1 MTSGLAASVRG
12 DAQEAPAPRRDAD
25 DTILDLLVAALRL
38 RAEPIDGQVPAAVL
52 WPDPQA
58 EWRPLVGALRERMPE
73 LLALGDYD
81 AETGSGPAIWLRVA
95 VEGALGGVSPAGT
108 LPHVLY
114 LPGVSRQELRAADD
128 CPNRLKPLVE
138 LLYRGAVWAHPNG
151 REWTVR
157 AFLASPKGLGLDVA
171 DDRATREA
179 MLQALREA
187 AVAPLGRLRGRRLDA
202 DDFRRML
209 SPDPLRDVLQWMG
222 EGAAMRS
229 RLGPQKWEAFRAQCR
244 EDLALDPETDAD
256 VVAGDRLAAG
266 EGAWGRVWERF
277 LEAPESY
284 SHVADVL
291 MRSRPAEVPMFGRER
306 WPHLNESD
314 EENLRRR
321 LAAVAALDHDAAC
334 GALLALEEEHGP
346 RRDWVWA
353 RLGRSPMA
361 VAIGPLARLAE
372 EARTTLGGGTPGE
385 IADAYVD
392 SGWQAD
398 TAAREALAAAPAA
411 DRELVAGIVRQ
422 LLLPWLDDSARAFQ
436 AAAERDPLPARGE
449 QPPVE
454 AEEGVCLL
462 FVDGLRYE
470 LGRAMGE
477 MLEGRGF
484 AARLDWRWAALPT
497 VTATGKPAV
506 SPAAD
511 AIAGAALGRD
521 LAPALEE
528 TGRPVD
534 AQSLRAAIEG
544 LGYQTFGGGT
554 LDAPLGSPARG
565 WLEWGRIDAL
575 GHETDA
581 AGFARR
587 LGAELEEL
595 ADRVA
600 RLLDVG
606 WAAVRIVADH
616 GWLQLPGGLPKVDLP
631 LHLTAGRGARC
642 AAIAGDSTPD
652 ALLAPWHWNPA
663 ERFAAARGAAAFRRN
678 VEYAHGGLSVQECLL
693 PDLVVR
699 VAPSAGS
706 SARIER
712 ISWLRFRC
720 VVEAAVE
727 GGAVSADL
735 RLRDDLNRSVALS
748 AKSVEADGSVNLLL
762 SDDEYRESRLV
773 LVLVDDEGRILDRR
787 ETAVGEDS

>member
-1 MTSGLAASVRG
+1 MLHETVETSTASERTV
-12 DAQEAPAPRRDAD
+12 
-25 DTILDLLVAALRL
+25 LDRLVAALRL
-38 RAEPIDGQVPAAVL
+38 RAEPIDGQTPAAVL
-52 WPDPQA
+52 WPDPQG

-81 AETGSGPAIWLRVA
+81 AGAGSGPAIWLRVA
-95 VEGALGGVSPAGT
+95 VEGALGGASPAEAQ
-108 LPHVLY
+108 PHVLY

-128 CPNRLKPLVE
+128 CPNWLKPLVE

-222 EGAAMRS
+222 EGAAMRA

-256 VVAGDRLAAG
+256 VVAGDRLASG
-266 EGAWGRVWERF
+266 EGAWARVWERF

-306 WPHLNESD
+306 WPHLNQSD

-321 LAAVAALDHDAAC
+321 LVAVAALDHDAAC

-361 VAIGPLARLAE
+361 VAVGPLARLAG

-392 SGWQAD
+392 RGWQAD
-398 TAAREALAAAPAA
+398 TAAREALAAASAA

-436 AAAERDPLPARGE
+436 AAAEREPLPARGE

-470 LGRAMGE
+470 LGRALGE

-511 AIAGAALGRD
+511 AIAGTALGGD
-521 LAPALEE
+521 LAPAFEA

-534 AQSLRAAIEG
+534 AQGLRAAIER
-544 LGYQTFGGGT
+544 LGYQTFGAGT

-581 AGFARR
+581 TGFARR
-587 LGAELEEL
+587 LGAELEDL

-642 AAIAGDSTPD
+642 AAIAGESTPD
-652 ALLAPWHWNPA
+652 ALLAPWHWNPS

-699 VAPSAGS
+699 AAPSAGA

-712 ISWLRFRC
+712 IAWLRFRC

>member
-1 MTSGLAASVRG
+1 
-12 DAQEAPAPRRDAD
+12 
-25 DTILDLLVAALRL
+25 
-38 RAEPIDGQVPAAVL
+38 
-52 WPDPQA
+52 
-58 EWRPLVGALRERMPE
+58 
-73 LLALGDYD
+73 
-81 AETGSGPAIWLRVA
+81 
-95 VEGALGGVSPAGT
+95 
-108 LPHVLY
+108 
-114 LPGVSRQELRAADD
+114 
-128 CPNRLKPLVE
+128 
-138 LLYRGAVWAHPNG
+138 
-151 REWTVR
+151 
-157 AFLASPKGLGLDVA
+157 
-171 DDRATREA
+171 
-179 MLQALREA
+179 
-187 AVAPLGRLRGRRLDA
+187 
-202 DDFRRML
+202 ML

-222 EGAAMRS
+222 EGAAMRA
-229 RLGPQKWEAFRAQCR
+229 RLGPEKWEAFRAQCR
-244 EDLALDPETDAD
+244 EDLALDPERDAD
-256 VVAGDRLAAG
+256 VVAGDRLAGG
-266 EGAWGRVWERF
+266 EGAWARVWERF

-284 SHVADVL
+284 PHVADVL

-314 EENLRRR
+314 EENLRRK

-346 RRDWVWA
+346 RREWVWA

-361 VAIGPLARLAE
+361 VAVGPLARLAG
-372 EARTTLGGGTPGE
+372 EARSTLGGGTPGE

-392 SGWQAD
+392 RGWRAD
-398 TAAREALAAAPAA
+398 AAAREALAVGAAA
-411 DRELVAGIVRQ
+411 DRELLAGIVRH

-436 AAAERDPLPARGE
+436 AAAEREPLPVRGE
-449 QPPVE
+449 QPLVE
-454 AEEGVCLL
+454 AGEGVCLL

-470 LGRAMGE
+470 LGRALGE

-484 AARLDWRWAALPT
+484 ATRVDWRWAALPT

-511 AIAGAALGRD
+511 AIAGAALGGD
-521 LAPALEE
+521 LAPAFEA

-534 AQSLRAAIEG
+534 ARSLRAAIERF
-544 LGYQTFGGGT
+544 GYQTFGGGA

-565 WLEWGRIDAL
+565 WLEWDRIDAL

-581 AGFARR
+581 AGFSRR
-587 LGAELEEL
+587 LDAELEDL
-595 ADRVA
+595 ADRVS

-606 WAAVRIVADH
+606 WGAVRIVTDH

-642 AAIAGDSTPD
+642 AAIAGESAPD
-652 ALLAPWHWNPA
+652 ALLAPWHWNPD
-663 ERFAAARGAAAFRRN
+663 ERFASARGGAAFRRN

-699 VAPSAGS
+699 STPGAGP

-712 ISWLRFRC
+712 VAWLRFRC

-748 AKSVEADGSVNLLL
+748 AKPVEADGSVSLLL
-762 SDDEYRESRLV
+762 ASDEHESSRLV
-773 LVLVDDEGRILDRR
+773 LVLVDSEGRILDRR
-787 ETAVGEDS
+787 DTAVGEDS

>member
-1 MTSGLAASVRG
+1 MTGEANSVT
-12 DAQEAPAPRRDAD
+12 DA
-25 DTILDLLVAALRL
+25 TVLDRLVAALRL
-38 RAEPIDGQVPAAVL
+38 RAEPIDGQAPAAVL
-52 WPDPQA
+52 WPDRRG

-81 AETGSGPAIWLRVA
+81 AEAGSGPAIWLRVA
-95 VEGALGGVSPAGT
+95 VEDAVDAAPRGEAQ
-108 LPHVLY
+108 PHVLY

-128 CPNRLKPLVE
+128 CPNKLKPLVE
-138 LLYRGAVWAHPNG
+138 LLFRGVVWAHPNG

-171 DDRATREA
+171 DDRATSEA

-187 AVAPLGRLRGRRLDA
+187 AVAPLGRLRGKRLDA

-222 EGAAMRS
+222 EGAAMMRA

-256 VVAGDRLAAG
+256 VVAADRLAGG
-266 EGAWGRVWERF
+266 EGAWARVWERF
-277 LEAPESY
+277 LEAPKSY
-284 SHVADVL
+284 PHVADVL

-321 LAAVAALDHDAAC
+321 LAAVAELDHDAAC

-346 RRDWVWA
+346 RRDWVWE

-361 VAIGPLARLAE
+361 VAVGPLARLAG

-392 SGWQAD
+392 RGWLAD
-398 TAAREALAAAPAA
+398 AAAREALSVAPPA
-411 DRELVAGIVRQ
+411 DRELLAGIVRH

-436 AAAERDPLPARGE
+436 AAAEREALPSCGD
-449 QPPVE
+449 QPTVE
-454 AEEGVCLL
+454 ADESVCLL

-470 LGRAMGE
+470 LGRALGE

-484 AARLDWRWAALPT
+484 AARLDRRWAALPT

-511 AIAGAALGRD
+511 AIAGSVLGGD
-521 LAPALEE
+521 FAPAFEA

-534 AQSLRAAIEG
+534 SRSLRAAIERF
-544 LGYQTFGGGT
+544 GYQTFGGGT

-565 WLEWGRIDAL
+565 WLEWDRIDAL

-581 AGFARR
+581 SGFSRR
-587 LGAELEEL
+587 LGAELEDL
-595 ADRVA
+595 VDRVA

-606 WAAVRIVADH
+606 WGAVRIVADH

-631 LHLTAGRGARC
+631 LHLTASRGARC
-642 AAIAGDSTPD
+642 AAIAGESAPD
-652 ALLAPWHWNPA
+652 ALLAPWHWNPD

-699 VAPSAGS
+699 SVPGAGP

-712 ISWLRFRC
+712 IAWLRFRC

-735 RLRDDLNRSVALS
+735 RLRGDLNRSVALS
-748 AKSVEADGSVNLLL
+748 AKAVEADGSVSLLL
-762 SDDEYRESRLV
+762 ASDEHQSSRLV
-773 LVLVDDEGRILDRR
+773 LVLVDSEGRILDRR
-787 ETAVGEDS
+787 DTAVGEDS

>member
-1 MTSGLAASVRG
+1 MQATAEANAAP
-12 DAQEAPAPRRDAD
+12 DA
-25 DTILDLLVAALRL
+25 TVLDRLVAALRL
-38 RAEPIDGQVPAAVL
+38 RAEPIDGQTPAAVL
-52 WPDPQA
+52 WPDPQS
-58 EWRPLVGALRERMPE
+58 EWRPLVAALRERMPE

-81 AETGSGPAIWLRVA
+81 ATASSGPAIWLRVA
-95 VEGALGGVSPAGT
+95 VEGALGAAPQAEAQ
-108 LPHVLY
+108 PHVLY

-157 AFLASPKGLGLDVA
+157 AFLASSKALGLDVA
-171 DDRATREA
+171 DDRATTEA

-187 AVAPLGRLRGRRLDA
+187 AVAPLERLRGRRLDA

-222 EGAAMRS
+222 EGAAMRA

-256 VVAGDRLAAG
+256 VVAGERLANG
-266 EGAWGRVWERF
+266 DGAWARVWERF

-284 SHVADVL
+284 PHVADVL

-306 WPHLNESD
+306 WPHLNQSD
-314 EENLRRR
+314 EKNLRRR
-321 LAAVAALDHDAAC
+321 LAAVAELDHEAAC
-334 GALLALEEEHGP
+334 GALLTLEEEHGP

-361 VAIGPLARLAE
+361 VAAGPLARLAG
-372 EARTTLGGGTPGE
+372 EARRTLGGGTPGE

-392 SGWQAD
+392 RGWRAD
-398 TAAREALAAAPAA
+398 AAAREALAAVPAA
-411 DRELVAGIVRQ
+411 DRELVAGIVRHV
-422 LLLPWLDDSARAFQ
+422 LLPWLDDSARAFQ
-436 AAAERDPLPARGE
+436 AAAEREPLPASGE

-454 AEEGVCLL
+454 AGEGVCLL

-470 LGRAMGE
+470 LGRALGE

-484 AARLDWRWAALPT
+484 ATRLDWRWAALPT

-511 AIAGAALGRD
+511 AIAGTVLGGD
-521 LAPALEE
+521 FAPTLEA
-528 TGRPVD
+528 TDRPVG
-534 AQSLRAAIEG
+534 ARSLRAAIER
-544 LGYQTFGGGT
+544 LGYQTFGGGA

-581 AGFARR
+581 AGFAHR
-587 LGAELEEL
+587 LGAELEDL

-606 WAAVRIVADH
+606 WEAVRIVADH
-616 GWLQLPGGLPKVDLP
+616 GWLQLPGGLPKVELP

-642 AAIAGDSTPD
+642 AAIAGESAPD

-699 VAPSAGS
+699 AAPRAGGT
-706 SARIER
+706 ARIESITWR
-712 ISWLRFRC
+712 GFRC
-720 VVEAAVE
+720 LVEASVAGAIK
-727 GGAVSADL
+727 GGTASADL
-735 RLRDDLNRSVALS
+735 RLRDDLNRSVALD
-748 AKSVEADGSVNLLL
+748 AKQVEADGSVNLLL
-762 SDDEYRESRLV
+762 PDDEYRESRLV

>member
-1 MTSGLAASVRG
+1 MSQETTVPNAS
-12 DAQEAPAPRRDAD
+12 RDA
-25 DTILDLLVAALRL
+25 TILDHLVAAIRL
-38 RAEPIDGQVPAAVL
+38 RAEPIDGQAPAAVL
-52 WPDPQA
+52 WPDPQN
-58 EWRPLVGALRERMPE
+58 EWRPLIGALRERMPE

-81 AETGSGPAIWLRVA
+81 AATGSGPAIWLRVA
-95 VEGALGGVSPAGT
+95 VEGAVGGAPQADEQ
-108 LPHVLY
+108 PHVLY

-138 LLYRGAVWAHPNG
+138 LLFRGAVWAHPNG

-157 AFLASPKGLGLDVA
+157 AFLTSPKGLGLDVA

-187 AVAPLGRLRGRRLDA
+187 AVAPLRQLRAKRLDA
-202 DDFRRML
+202 EHFRRML

-222 EGAAMRS
+222 EGAAMRA
-229 RLGPQKWEAFRAQCR
+229 RLGPQKWQAFRAQCR
-244 EDLALDPETDAD
+244 EDLALDPESDAD
-256 VVAGDRLAAG
+256 VVAGDRLAGG
-266 EGAWGRVWERF
+266 EGAWARVWERF

-284 SHVADVL
+284 PHVADVL

-306 WPHLNESD
+306 WPHLNGSD

-361 VAIGPLARLAE
+361 VAVGPLARLAR

-392 SGWQAD
+392 RGWQAD

-411 DRELVAGIVRQ
+411 DRELVAGIVRH

-436 AAAERDPLPARGE
+436 VAAEREALPSCGD
-449 QPPVE
+449 QPTVE
-454 AEEGVCLL
+454 ADESVCLL
-462 FVDGLRYE
+462 FGDGLRYE
-470 LGRAMGE
+470 LGRALAE

-511 AIAGAALGRD
+511 AIAGTVLGGD
-521 LAPALEE
+521 FAPAFEA

-534 AQSLRAAIEG
+534 SRSLRAAIER

-565 WLEWGRIDAL
+565 WLEWDRIDAL

-581 AGFARR
+581 AGFSRR
-587 LGAELEEL
+587 LGAELEDL

-606 WAAVRIVADH
+606 WGAVRIVADH

-631 LHLTAGRGARC
+631 LHLTASRGARC
-642 AAIAGDSTPD
+642 AAIAGESAPD
-652 ALLAPWHWNPA
+652 ALLAPWHWNPD
-663 ERFAAARGAAAFRRN
+663 ERFAAARGVAAFRRN

-699 VAPSAGS
+699 SAPGAGP

-712 ISWLRFRC
+712 IAWLRFRC

-735 RLRDDLNRSVALS
+735 RLREDLNRSVALS
-748 AKSVEADGSVNLLL
+748 AKPVEADGSVSLLL
-762 SDDEYRESRLV
+762 ASDEHQSSRLV
-773 LVLVDDEGRILDRR
+773 LVLVDSEGRILDRR
-787 ETAVGEDS
+787 DTAVGEDS

>member
-1 MTSGLAASVRG
+1 MPSV
-12 DAQEAPAPRRDAD
+12 AVTAEADSVPDG
-25 DTILDLLVAALRL
+25 TVLDRLVAALRL
-38 RAEPIDGQVPAAVL
+38 RAEPIDGQTPAAVL
-52 WPDPQA
+52 WPDPQG

-81 AETGSGPAIWLRVA
+81 ATAGSGPAIWLRVA
-95 VEGALGGVSPAGT
+95 VEGALGAAPQAEAQ
-108 LPHVLY
+108 PHVLY

-157 AFLASPKGLGLDVA
+157 AFLASSKALGLDVA
-171 DDRATREA
+171 DDRATTEA

-187 AVAPLGRLRGRRLDA
+187 AVAPLERLRGRRLDA
-202 DDFRRML
+202 DDFRSML

-222 EGAAMRS
+222 EGAAMRA

-244 EDLALDPETDAD
+244 EDLGLDPETDAD
-256 VVAGDRLAAG
+256 VVAGERLANG
-266 EGAWGRVWERF
+266 DGAWARVWDRF

-284 SHVADVL
+284 PHVADVL

-306 WPHLNESD
+306 WPHLNGSD

-321 LAAVAALDHDAAC
+321 LAAVAELDHDAAC

-361 VAIGPLARLAE
+361 VAVGPLARLAG

-392 SGWQAD
+392 RGWRAD
-398 TAAREALAAAPAA
+398 TAAREAMATAPAA
-411 DRELVAGIVRQ
+411 DREVLACIVRH

-436 AAAERDPLPARGE
+436 AAAEREPLPSRGD
-449 QPPVE
+449 QPSVE

-470 LGRAMGE
+470 LGRALGE
-477 MLEGRGF
+477 MLEGRGL
-484 AARLDWRWAALPT
+484 ATRLDRRWAALPT

-506 SPAAD
+506 SPAAG
-511 AIAGAALGRD
+511 AIAGTVLGGD
-521 LAPALEE
+521 FAPTLKA
-528 TGRPVD
+528 TGRPVGTR
-534 AQSLRAAIEG
+534 SLRAATER

-565 WLEWGRIDAL
+565 WLEWDRIDAL

-581 AGFARR
+581 AGFSRR
-587 LGAELEEL
+587 LGAELEDL

-606 WAAVRIVADH
+606 WGAVRIVADH
-616 GWLQLPGGLPKVDLP
+616 GWLQLPGGLPKVELP
-631 LHLTAGRGARC
+631 LHLTASRGARC
-642 AAIAGDSTPD
+642 AAIAGESKPD

-699 VAPSAGS
+699 AAPSAGP

-712 ISWLRFRC
+712 VAWLRFRC

-727 GGAVSADL
+727 GDAVSADL

-748 AKSVEADGSVNLLL
+748 AKPVEADGSVNLLL
-762 SDDEYRESRLV
+762 PDDEYRESRLV

-787 ETAVGEDS
+787 ETAVGENS